1 MRDDTIS
8 QPRREASES
17 TSRAAFESFN
27 PALAAELLVCFIREE
42 VTKVGFERGVFGL
55 SGGLDS
61 AVVAHLTARA
71 LGPENTY
78 AVLMPYRT
86 SDPRSVSDAQLVADH
101 LGIRTI
107 LIEITPMV
115 DAYFERFPD
124 ADRVRRGNV
133 MARMRMLI
141 LYDLSAAL
149 RALVIGTSNKTELLV
164 GYGTIYGDMAA
175 AMWPLGD
182 LYKTEVRRLAQYLGV
197 PTHILQ
203 KPPTAD
209 LWVGQS
215 DEEELGLSYDTLDAL
230 LVGLVDRRL
239 PVEALVAEG
248 YDEALVRRVA
258 EMVRRSQFKR
268 RTPLCPKISSR
279 SIGHDFRY
287 KRDWGS

>member
-8 QPRREASES
+8 PPQREASES
-17 TSRAAFESFN
+17 TSRAAFESFQ
-27 PALAAELLVCFIREE
+27 PALAAELLVRFIREE
-42 VTKVGFERGVFGL
+42 VTKVGFERGVLGL
-55 SGGLDS
+55 SGGVDS
-61 AVVAHLTARA
+61 SVVAHLTARA

-86 SDPRSVSDAQLVADH
+86 SDPASISDARMVADH

-197 PTHILQ
+197 PTRIVE

-248 YDEALVRRVA
+248 YEEELVRRVA

>member
-1 MRDDTIS
+1 MMK
-8 QPRREASES
+8 ASDIGS
-17 TSRAAFESFN
+17 KPTFGAFN
-27 PALAAELLVCFIREE
+27 PALAAELLVRFIREE
-42 VTKVGFERGVFGL
+42 VTKVGFERGVLGL

-71 LGPENTY
+71 LGPEHTY
-78 AVLMPYRT
+78 GVLMPYRT
-86 SDPRSVSDAQLVADH
+86 SDPASVADAELVAEQ

-107 LIEITPMV
+107 LVEITPMV

-182 LYKTEVRRLAQYLGV
+182 LYKTEVRRLAEYLGV
-197 PTHILQ
+197 PERIRQ

-215 DEEELGLSYDTLDAL
+215 DEEELGLTYDVLDAI
-230 LVGLVDRRL
+230 LVELVDRRL
-239 PVEALVAEG
+239 TVEALVHNG
-248 YDEALVRRVA
+248 YEEALVRRVA
-258 EMVRRSQFKR
+258 EMVRRSHFKR

-287 KRDWGS
+287 KRDWGR

>member
-1 MRDDTIS
+1 MMK
-8 QPRREASES
+8 ASETKPGAS
-17 TSRAAFESFN
+17 FEKFD
-27 PALAAELLVCFIREE
+27 PALAAELLIRFIREE
-42 VTKVGFERGVFGL
+42 VTKVGFERGVIGL

-61 AVVAHLTARA
+61 SVVAHLTARA

-78 AVLMPYRT
+78 GVLMPYRT
-86 SDPRSVSDAQLVADH
+86 SDPTSLSDARAVAEQ
-101 LGIRTI
+101 LGIQTI
-107 LIEITPMV
+107 LVEITPMV
-115 DAYFERFPD
+115 DAYLERFPD

-133 MARMRMLI
+133 MARTRMLV

-182 LYKTEVRRLAQYLGV
+182 LYKTEVRQLAHYLGV
-197 PTHILQ
+197 PERIREKT
-203 KPPTAD
+203 PTAD
-209 LWVGQS
+209 LWIGQS
-215 DEEELGLSYDTLDAL
+215 DEAELGMTYDVLDSL
-230 LVGLVDRRL
+230 LVELVDRRV
-239 PVEALVAEG
+239 PVRTLVENG
-248 YDEALVRRVA
+248 YEEALVRRVA
-258 EMVRRSQFKR
+258 EMVRRSHFKR

>member
-1 MRDDTIS
+1 M
-8 QPRREASES
+8 
-17 TSRAAFESFN
+17 AFEDFN
-27 PALAAELLVCFIREE
+27 PALAAELLVRFIREE
-42 VTKVGFERGVFGL
+42 VTKVGFERGVLGL

-61 AVVAHLTARA
+61 SVVAHLTARA

-78 AVLMPYRT
+78 GVLMPYRT
-86 SDPRSVSDAQLVADH
+86 SDPAGVADAQMVADQ

-107 LIEITPMV
+107 RVEITPMV
-115 DAYFERFPD
+115 DAYFEHFPD
-124 ADRVRRGNV
+124 ADRIRRGNA
-133 MARMRMLI
+133 MARMRMLV

-197 PTHILQ
+197 PARILE

-215 DEEELGLSYDTLDAL
+215 DEEELGITYEVLDAL
-230 LVGLVDRRL
+230 LVELVDRRRPL
-239 PVEALVAEG
+239 EALVEDG
-248 YDEALVRRVA
+248 HDEALVRRVA

-287 KRDWGS
+287 KRDWGN

>member
-1 MRDDTIS
+1 MK
-8 QPRREASES
+8 ASETKPGAS
-17 TSRAAFESFN
+17 FEKFD
-27 PALAAELLVCFIREE
+27 PALAAELLIRFIREE
-42 VTKVGFERGVFGL
+42 VTKVGFERGVIGL

-61 AVVAHLTARA
+61 SVVAHLTARA

-78 AVLMPYRT
+78 GVLMPYRT
-86 SDPRSVSDAQLVADH
+86 SDPTSLSDARAVAEQ
-101 LGIRTI
+101 LGIQTI
-107 LIEITPMV
+107 LVEITPMV
-115 DAYFERFPD
+115 DAYLERFPD

-133 MARMRMLI
+133 MARTRMLV

-182 LYKTEVRRLAQYLGV
+182 LYKTEVRQLAHYLGV
-197 PTHILQ
+197 PERIREKT
-203 KPPTAD
+203 PTAD
-209 LWVGQS
+209 LWIGQS
-215 DEEELGLSYDTLDAL
+215 DEAELGMTYDVLDSL
-230 LVGLVDRRL
+230 LVELVDRRV
-239 PVEALVAEG
+239 PVRTLVENG
-248 YDEALVRRVA
+248 YEEALVRRVA
-258 EMVRRSQFKR
+258 EMVRRSHFKR